1 MTKLSSHSGPA
12 NQAPLAAMPSDPQ
25 IMNHPRIEQLPTSE
39 LRENPNNA
47 RTHDE
52 KQFSSLEAAVRKF
65 GWLVPIVVD
74 ANLMILA
81 GHARF
86 EVARRMGLEKVP
98 CIRADHLSE
107 IDKAAFA
114 LGENQLAQLSGWNP
128 ELLQKEL
135 DTLFNVGFEI
145 ETIGFSTKDLTIAPV
160 PQNAEEDDSIPPV
173 AEHAV
178 TQPDYAWRVGP
189 HMVVHGNSQT
199 AKPFENALQG
209 RLADMVFGDL
219 PYNLPVDGFVRGK
232 GGKNRFR
239 EFAFASGE
247 MSRAEFTA
255 FQRAIF
261 RNCARFSKPASI
273 HFQCMDH
280 RHIREIL
287 DAADGVYTE
296 FKQLIV
302 WDKQAGGLG
311 SFYRS
316 QYELIFV
323 FKSGRGK
330 HTNTFGLGQHG
341 RFRTNLWTYPGIGAM
356 GKGRAKELACHATPK
371 SIPMVM
377 DAIRDCSYPGE
388 LILDPCLGSGVT
400 AIAAH
405 KTGRVCV
412 GIEIDPLYVDVA
424 VKRLAAVTGIE
435 PVLEGDGRTFKEIAA
450 TRGISVE
457 D

>member
-1 MTKLSSHSGPA
+1 MTKPSPQSGSP
-12 NQAPLAAMPSDPQ
+12 NQVPLAAMPADPQ
-25 IMNHPRIEQLPTSE
+25 IMNHPRVQLLATSS
-39 LRENPNNA
+39 LTKNPNNA
-47 RTHDE
+47 RIHTE
-52 KQFSSLEAAVRKF
+52 PQYTSMEAAIRKF

-74 ANLMILA
+74 ADLMILA
-81 GHARF
+81 GNARY
-86 EVARRMGLEKVP
+86 EVARRMGLETVP

-107 IDKAAFA
+107 TDKRAFA
-114 LGENQLAQLSGWNP
+114 LGENRLAELSGWNP

-135 DTLFNVGFEI
+135 DALFNVGFEI

-178 TQPDYAWRVGP
+178 TQPGYVWRVGP
-189 HMVVHGNSQT
+189 HIIVQGDSQ
-199 AKPFENALQG
+199 KVEPFETGLQG
-209 RLADMVFGDL
+209 SVADMVFGDL

-232 GGKNRFR
+232 GGKTRFR

-280 RHIREIL
+280 RHTREIL

-302 WDKQAGGLG
+302 WDKKVGGQG
-311 SFYRS
+311 AFYRS
-316 QYELIFV
+316 QHELIFV

-341 RFRTNLWTYPGIGAM
+341 RYRTNVWSYPGIGAM
-356 GKGRAKELACHATPK
+356 GKGRAEELASHATPK

-377 DAIRDCSYPGE
+377 DAIRDCSLPGE

-405 KTGRVCV
+405 RTGRVCV
-412 GIEIDPLYVDVA
+412 GIEIDSLYVDVA

-435 PVLEGDGRTFKEIAA
+435 PVLEGDGRTFEEIAA
-450 TRGISVE
+450 TRGPGLE

>member
-1 MTKLSSHSGPA
+1 MTQPSHHSGPP
-12 NQAPLAAMPSDPQ
+12 NKTPLAAIPPAQ
-25 IMNHPRIEQLPTSE
+25 EIMNHPRIEQLPTSA

-47 RTHDE
+47 RTHDD
-52 KQFSSLEAAVRKF
+52 KQYAALEAAIRKF
-65 GWLVPIVVD
+65 GWLVPVVVD

-81 GHARF
+81 GNARYV
-86 EVARRMGLEKVP
+86 VAKRMGLETVP
-98 CIRADHLSE
+98 CIMADHLSE
-107 IDKAAFA
+107 TDKGAFA

-135 DTLFNVGFEI
+135 DALFNVGFEI

-178 TQPDYAWRVGP
+178 TQPGYVWRVGP
-189 HMVVHGNSQT
+189 HIIVQGDSQT
-199 AKPFENALQG
+199 AKPFEKGLQG
-209 RLADMVFGDL
+209 RVADMVFGDL

-247 MSRAEFTA
+247 MTPPEFTA

-261 RNCARFSKPASI
+261 RNCARFSKQASI
-273 HFQCMDH
+273 HFQCIDF

-302 WDKQAGGLG
+302 WDKQVGGLG

-341 RFRTNLWTYPGIGAM
+341 RFRTNLWSYPGIGAM
-356 GKGRAKELACHATPK
+356 GKGRAEELASHATPK

-377 DAIRDCSYPGE
+377 DAIRDCSHPGE

-435 PVLEGDGRTFKEIAA
+435 PVLEGDGRTFNEIAA
-450 TRGISVE
+450 TRGISEE

>member
-1 MTKLSSHSGPA
+1 MT
-12 NQAPLAAMPSDPQ
+12 
-25 IMNHPRIEQLPTSE
+25 IMNHPRIEMLATSS
-39 LRENPNNA
+39 LWHNPDNA
-47 RTHDE
+47 RIHSE
-52 KQFSSLEAAVRKF
+52 KQLAHLEAAIRKF
-65 GWLVPIVVD
+65 AWLVPIVID

-81 GHARF
+81 GHARHM
-86 EVARRMGLEKVP
+86 VAERIGLSEVP

-107 IDKAAFA
+107 TDRRAFA
-114 LGENQLAQLSGWNP
+114 LGENRLAELSGWNP

-135 DTLFNVGFEI
+135 DALFKSGFEI
-145 ETIGFSTKDLTIAPV
+145 ETIGFSTSDLSIGPV
-160 PQNAEEDDSIPPV
+160 PEDTAGDDAVPTVPQL
-173 AEHAV
+173 AV
-178 TQPDYAWRVGP
+178 TQLGNVWRVGE
-189 HMVVHGNSQT
+189 HLFVQGDSQQ
-199 AKPFENALQG
+199 AASFEAGLQG

-219 PYNLPVDGFVRGK
+219 PYNLAVDGFVRGK
-232 GGKNRFR
+232 DAKNRFR

-247 MSRAEFTA
+247 MNPAEFTA

-261 RNCARFSKPASI
+261 ANCARFSKPASI

-302 WDKQAGGLG
+302 WDKQVGGQG
-311 SFYRS
+311 AFYRS

-330 HTNTFGLGQHG
+330 HTNTFELGQHG
-341 RFRTNLWTYPGIGAM
+341 RYRTNIWSYPGIGAM
-356 GKGRAKELACHATPK
+356 GKGRTQELATHATPK

-377 DAIRDCSYPGE
+377 DAIRDCSHPGD

-400 AIAAH
+400 ALAAH
-405 KTGRVCV
+405 RTGRICV

-424 VKRLAAVTGIE
+424 VKRLAAVADAGS
-435 PVLEGDGRTFKEIAA
+435 PGAARFPRGPEGDCPAIAFGLASHGR
-450 TRGISVE
+450 RGSGRRC
-457 D
+457 